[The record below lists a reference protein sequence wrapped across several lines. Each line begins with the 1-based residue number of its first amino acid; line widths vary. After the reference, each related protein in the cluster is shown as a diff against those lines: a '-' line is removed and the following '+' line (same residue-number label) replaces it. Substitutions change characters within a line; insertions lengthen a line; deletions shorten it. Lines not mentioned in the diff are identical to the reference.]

1 LKKEGESKKKCI
13 DTMKDTSII
22 EDGTSSHIRS
32 SKKHVT
38 ILFTD
43 IENSTKYW
51 DQYGDVQGRLMV
63 DRHNRLL
70 FPVVQKFKGKI
81 IKTIGDSI
89 MAAFTKPEH
98 ALKAAVAMQQTMSM
112 ERQGDDTF
120 NIRIRIGMHTGDGIV
135 EKDDVYGD
143 IVNVAARVEQI
154 SKGNEI
160 LVSQATVSYIDD
172 EYAFTFKR
180 KGWFIP
186 KGKDKK
192 FYVYTCDWKY
202 HPLLI
207 DEFINTSRL
216 PVSKRQKME
225 LIGFLTAIFGITYFI
240 YLRYLRYLLSDSED
254 VALVY
259 LNLSTI
265 AGNYPVLTAIA
276 FFMLLVL
283 IIIFIRMKTFPFTMM
298 RLIKGGFIFSIV
310 FISMYFIV
318 QHAPIK
324 YDSKW
329 NEVLD
334 SSSHH
339 YVEVLENNS
348 SIYDQPS
355 FEGRE
360 LGQIQ
365 AGQLLLQTDFIKI
378 GDLAWNRVLLG
389 AEKFGWIIGKSPP
402 QMGVPEKMVSQT
414 YKFYF
419 RYKDLYV
426 FIFGLICFTVGV
438 WKFRIRPI

>member
-1 LKKEGESKKKCI
+1 
-13 DTMKDTSII
+13 MKDTSII
-22 EDGTSSHIRS
+22 ENGTSSHIRS

-51 DQYGDVQGRLMV
+51 DQFGDVQGRLMV

-89 MAAFTKPEH
+89 MAVFAKPEH
-98 ALKAAVAMQQTMSM
+98 ALEAAIAMQQTMAI

-120 NIRIRIGMHTGDGIV
+120 NIRIRIGIHTGDAIV
-135 EKDDVYGD
+135 EKEDVYGD
-143 IVNVAARVEQI
+143 IVNVAARIEQI

-160 LVSQATVSYIDD
+160 LISQATVAYIDD
-172 EYAFTFKR
+172 EYAFNFKL

-192 FYVYTCDWKY
+192 LYAYTCDWKY

-207 DEFINTSRL
+207 NEIINNSRL
-216 PVSKRQKME
+216 PISKRQKIEMA
-225 LIGFLTAIFGITYFI
+225 GFLTAISGVTYFI
-240 YLRYLRYLLSDSED
+240 YLRYLRYFVSDSED
-254 VALVY
+254 VALMY
-259 LNLSTI
+259 LNFRNI
-265 AGNYPVLTAIA
+265 VGNHPFITGFALLMVLI
-276 FFMLLVL
+276 F
-283 IIIFIRMKTFPFTMM
+283 IIIFIRMKTLPFTLM
-298 RLIKGGFIFSIV
+298 RIIKCGFIFSIV
-310 FISMYFIV
+310 FMISYFIV
-318 QHAPIK
+318 QFTPVKQEH
-324 YDSKW
+324 KW

-334 SSSHH
+334 SSSHQ

-348 SIYDQPS
+348 SIFEEPS
-355 FEGRE
+355 FDGQK
-360 LGQIQ
+360 LGQLQ

-378 GDLAWNRVLLG
+378 GDLAWNKVMLG
-389 AEKFGWIIGKSPP
+389 AEKFGWIVGKSPP
-402 QMGVPEKMVSQT
+402 QMGIPEKTVSHT

-419 RYKDLYV
+419 RYKDLYI
-426 FIFGLICFTVGV
+426 FILGFVCFMVSF